1 MAPAARPRK
10 HGREPAGGIVKSKSA
25 ISINNL
31 NQQSQSAIDTLNRPS
46 TLAKSAT
53 AIQQSAIM
61 ITVYGA
67 DWCEDTRRSLRHL
80 RRLAVPHQYVNID
93 EDFEALER
101 AKALNHG
108 ERRTPVI
115 DLGFGGPALVEPDND
130 LLTGAVVEGDMLS
143 NEVATERLAVQN
155 VGDFERVLRTA
166 LAGALL
172 LVSRFGPSSL
182 KRAAGVAG
190 AVVGFSGVTGW
201 CPLYHAA
208 GVTSMDGPGDRP
220 DEATRAGWLAPRT
233 SRGSAPAG
241 SLDQSGHQ

>member
-1 MAPAARPRK
+1 
-10 HGREPAGGIVKSKSA
+10 
-25 ISINNL
+25 
-31 NQQSQSAIDTLNRPS
+31 
-46 TLAKSAT
+46 
-53 AIQQSAIM
+53 M

-93 EDFEALER
+93 EDLDALQR

-166 LAGALL
+166 AAGALL

-182 KRAAGVAG
+182 KRASGVAG
-190 AVVGFSGVTGW
+190 AVVGLSGITGW
-201 CPLYHAA
+201 CPFYHVA

-220 DEATRAGWLAPRT
+220 DEATRAGWLAPPT
-233 SRGSAPAG
+233 SREAAPDSAFEH
-241 SLDQSGHQ
+241 SGHQ